1 MFVMD
6 LLSCGVVFWQN
17 PWQAAGLY
25 SRRTVTLTT
34 PAFPVFASG
43 DDPFRGEGSAGSTG
57 RLVAS
62 RSLELPYIAE
72 FVLDSFQAAK

>member
-1 MFVMD
+1 MASQRFMFVMD

-43 DDPFRGEGSAGSTG
+43 DDVNGGVKTG
-57 RLVAS
+57 HG
-62 RSLELPYIAE
+62 AE
-72 FVLDSFQAAK
+72 QKLATMAAA